1 MSAYKTSGYETIRLE
16 QDARGVARL
25 TLNRPES
32 HNALDAAMIKE
43 LTAAAAEL
51 AADASVR
58 VVVLAGEGKSFCAG
72 GDLGWMRE
80 QTREDR
86 AGRMAASSEFAHIFR
101 TLDSLPKPL
110 IARVQG
116 AAYGGGIGLMCV
128 SDLVVASATARFAL
142 AEVRLGLIPATIGPY
157 VIRRI
162 GEGAARRLMLN
173 GSTIDADLAR
183 ALGLVSVIA
192 TEDGLDAAVE
202 AEVGEFLKCAPGA
215 AQDAK
220 ALCRHLAANSG
231 LDHTIWTAERL
242 ADRWE
247 TKEAREGLDSF
258 FMREP
263 PPWAKGAR

>member
-1 MSAYKTSGYETIRLE
+1 MSAYETIRLE

-25 TLNRPES
+25 TLARGDS
-32 HNALDAAMIKE
+32 HNALNATMIRE
-43 LTAAAAEL
+43 LSAAAARL

-58 VVVLAGEGKSFCAG
+58 VVVLAGEGKTFCAG

-80 QTREDR
+80 QTEKDR
-86 AGRMAASSEFAHIFR
+86 AGRMAAASELAGMLRH
-101 TLDSLPKPL
+101 LDCLPKPL

-116 AAYGGGIGLMCV
+116 AAYGGGVGLMSVC
-128 SDLVVASATARFAL
+128 DLVVASASARFAL
-142 AEVRLGLIPATIGPY
+142 TEVRLGLIPATIGPY

-173 GSTIDADLAR
+173 GSTVDADLAR

-192 TEDGLDAAVE
+192 TDDVLDGAVE

-215 AQDAK
+215 IAEAK
-220 ALCRHLAANSG
+220 ALCRHLARNPAS
-231 LDHTIWTAERL
+231 DHTSWTAERL

-247 TKEAREGLDSF
+247 TQEAREGIDCFLARQTPS
-258 FMREP
+258 
-263 PPWAKGAR
+263 WANRAR